1 MLTLIATGERETS
14 AVTEGDE
21 SEIRGVRE
29 SNNDGQVKWC
39 GWWKE
44 RFKKIWG
51 EEEEEDEDEE
61 ELKED
66 SPEGPGVVLEELRFE
81 VGEEEMS

>member
-1 MLTLIATGERETS
+1 MGRWS
-14 AVTEGDE
+14 GAVGGKKDSRRCEG
-21 SEIRGVRE
+21 G
-29 SNNDGQVKWC
+29 
-39 GWWKE
+39 
-44 RFKKIWG
+44 
-51 EEEEEDEDEE
+51 EEEDEDEE